1 MLSMFN
7 IKNCLKKYTQ
17 QLSNFYRI
25 IIEEFQ
31 EFERADQI
39 LGQLLSICH

>member
-7 IKNCLKKYTQ
+7 IKNRLKKYTQ

-25 IIEEFQ
+25 IIEGFQ
-31 EFERADQI
+31 EFEREDQI
-39 LGQLLSICH
+39 LGQ